1 MHRRR
6 VLSAALIIWV
16 VLLACNAPVA
26 TMPPAATA
34 PPAAQPT
41 TLPSTLPT
49 PPPEPDF
56 TPLAEAVVGAEG
68 GTVEG
73 GGLTLTIPPGA
84 LDADTTVSLST
95 SQERPNGD
103 EAASRVYRVAGLPAE
118 LGAPLTVRL
127 QAEGPLSG
135 DCFVAAGNP
144 AFSVTAG
151 VTTTVFAAFPATENA
166 GYLEATLDLSPE
178 PAGQGGRLAANAP
191 RAQKSDMQA
200 LLDVFAL
207 KAMKTYGTK
216 HFNLA
221 VPVSLYPHS
230 VALGKY
236 LEEAYDALK
245 ELGFEYPQ
253 TGWPMHVLVMG
264 FSRNATDIARYSTV
278 NISGRTVPVLSIDR
292 TYVNEEGL
300 SRLPTAIGRAFFL
313 AVADYYA
320 RGHLLD
326 PDQLWLHIAAA
337 VWAEEQFADD
347 PQTYRPA
354 MFQGY
359 ELAPLRGLRYGA
371 GSNLDQALAH
381 GRGMAALV
389 KYAVDTQKPEVLVET
404 YTRLRGGESATE
416 ALLAAIGIPMRAW
429 LPHFFAEYVG
439 GNVYGVP
446 AATFTRAGEGVL
458 DVECRYATRT
468 EYPGTFADLSAQVYI
483 ITVEPTDKDVQLNLS
498 VTSDQT
504 AASDLSVVVF
514 KLQGGKLTLLGKG
527 PAVSVRAADA
537 AGQLVAVAVN
547 GTANPPNYTAR
558 IDAKLKLDYFGWGV
572 NFKDASISVE
582 KFETKCLGAYS
593 AGGLFPCYVYP
604 WTCRPGTGI
613 FSGEEFN
620 CSWDYEGDEGGRY
633 FGSIN
638 VTFAF
643 SIDDPRKHK
652 VAHFE
657 GKAFWDSGT
666 AKGSSIIA
674 GTDVPLAWAE
684 IKSGGGFHW
693 EFAAFHQD
701 ACDRISP
708 PLMWEWRAYAGDD
721 PNNWA
726 RLDSCSCTSESVLRI
741 VLEEPKP

>member
-6 VLSAALIIWV
+6 VLPAALIIWV

-34 PPAAQPT
+34 PPAAP
-41 TLPSTLPT
+41 PSGLPT

-56 TPLAEAVVGAEG
+56 TPVAEATVGADG

-84 LDADTTVSLST
+84 LEADTAISLST
-95 SQERPNGD
+95 SEERPFGD
-103 EAASRVYRVAGLPAE
+103 EAASPVYRVKGLPAE
-118 LGAPLTVRL
+118 LGAPLTVRV
-127 QAEGPLSG
+127 QAEDPLSG
-135 DCFVAAGNP
+135 DCFIAAGNP
-144 AFSVTAG
+144 AFNVTAG
-151 VTTTVFAAFPATENA
+151 FTTTVFAAFPATENA
-166 GYLEATLDLSPE
+166 GYLEATLELSPG
-178 PAGQGGRLAANAP
+178 PVGQGASLAAPAP
-191 RAQKSDMQA
+191 RAQKTDMQA

-207 KAMKTYGTK
+207 KAMMTYGTK

-221 VPVSLYPHS
+221 VPVTEYPHS

-236 LEEAYDALK
+236 FEEAYDAFK

-253 TGWPMHVLVMG
+253 AGWPMHVLVMG

-313 AVADYYA
+313 AIADYYA

-326 PDQLWLHIAAA
+326 PNQLWLHIAAA

-371 GSNLDQALAH
+371 GNNLDQALAH

-389 KYAVDTQKPEVLVET
+389 KYAVDTQEPEVLVET
-404 YTRLRGGESATE
+404 YTKLREGESATE

-439 GNVYGVP
+439 GNVYGVS
-446 AATFTRAGEGVL
+446 AETFTRAGEGVF
-458 DVECRYATRT
+458 DVECRYATRS

-483 ITVEPTDKDVQLNLS
+483 ITVELTEKDVRLHLS

-504 AASDLSVVVF
+504 AAGDLSVVVF
-514 KLQGGKLTLLGKG
+514 RSQGGKLTPVGNG
-527 PAVSVRAADA
+527 PSVSLRAAEA
-537 AGQLVAVAVN
+537 AGQLVAVVVN
-547 GTANPPNYTAR
+547 GTANPPDYTAR
-558 IDAKLKLDYFGWGV
+558 TNAKLKLDYFGWGV
-572 NFKDASISVE
+572 NFKDASISLE

-593 AGGLFPCYVYP
+593 AGGLFPCHVYP
-604 WTCRPGTGI
+604 WTCRPGTGN
-613 FSGEEFN
+613 FAGEEFS
-620 CSWDYEGDEGGRY
+620 CSWDYEGDEGGHY

-638 VTFAF
+638 ITFAF
-643 SIDDPRKHK
+643 NVDDPRKHK
-652 VAHFE
+652 VAHFDA
-657 GKAFWDSGT
+657 KAFSNSGT
-666 AKGSSIIA
+666 TEGSNIIA

-708 PLMWEWRAYAGDD
+708 PLISEWKAYAGDD

-726 RLDSCSCTSESVLRI
+726 RLDSFSCTNESVLRI
-741 VLEEPKP
+741 VLEEPTP